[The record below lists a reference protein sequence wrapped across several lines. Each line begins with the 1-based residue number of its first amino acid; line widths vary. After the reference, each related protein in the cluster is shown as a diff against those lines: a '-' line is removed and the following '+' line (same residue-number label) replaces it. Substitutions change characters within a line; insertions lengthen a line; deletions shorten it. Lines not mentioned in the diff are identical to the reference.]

1 MLIYFLVI
9 NEQFSDQCTELTE
22 WRLERGGGGRGAE
35 NQRPGP
41 RVLLHIFRCNK
52 LNRVG
57 QGFCVFG
64 IQGRFKSG
72 IRYIAA

>member
-1 MLIYFLVI
+1 MLLYFLVI

-22 WRLERGGGGRGAE
+22 WRLERGGGERGAE

-52 LNRVG
+52 LKAN
-57 QGFCVFG
+57 C
-64 IQGRFKSG
+64 
-72 IRYIAA
+72 